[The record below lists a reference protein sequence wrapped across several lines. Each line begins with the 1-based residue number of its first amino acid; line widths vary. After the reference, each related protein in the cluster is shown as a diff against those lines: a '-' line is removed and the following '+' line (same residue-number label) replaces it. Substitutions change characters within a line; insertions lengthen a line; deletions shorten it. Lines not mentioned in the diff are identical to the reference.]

1 MLLFLYPV
9 QAFPDAL
16 FHQLLLAM
24 AHSDHETR
32 VGAHNI
38 FSMVLMPSL
47 LAPWLEQKMNPL
59 QAVSASV
66 STLQK
71 VKDGTFSI
79 QDEGNNTGVPLN
91 GEMREEGSQISDAH
105 EKQSGQ
111 SYSFKSVLTCGRT
124 V

>member
-1 MLLFLYPV
+1 
-9 QAFPDAL
+9 
-16 FHQLLLAM
+16 M
-24 AHSDHETR
+24 AHPDHETR
-32 VGAHNI
+32 VGAHSI

-71 VKDGTFSI
+71 VKEGSFSL
-79 QDEGNNTGVPLN
+79 QDEEKDAVVPLN
-91 GEMREEGSQISDAH
+91 GEPREEGSQISNVY

-111 SYSFKSVLTCGRT
+111 SHNFKSALTCGRT